1 MIYAE
6 ILAGGIGSRM
16 GNVNMPKQFLKLG
29 DKPIIIHTIEKFV
42 LNNRFEKIFVVVHPE
57 WLAHAKSLLKTYRI
71 KDERILI
78 LSGGTDR
85 NESLLAGPRYLKE
98 QGTLSAKDVII
109 THDSVRPFITHRII
123 EENIEGVLEYDAV
136 DTVINAIDTIV
147 ASTDGDFIE
156 SIPNRDHM
164 FQGQTPQSFNV
175 EKLINLYDNLSE
187 EDKAFLSDGCKVFI
201 LSGEK
206 VKLVEGEVSN
216 IKVTNPYDFNVANH
230 MIEGATNDKSSL

>member
-29 DKPIIIHTIEKFV
+29 NKPIIIHTIEKFV
-42 LNNRFEKIFVVVHPE
+42 LNNRFDKIFIVVHPE
-57 WLAHAKSLLKTYRI
+57 WLVHAKNLLKTYGLT
-71 KDERILI
+71 DERLMI

-85 NESLLAGPRYLKE
+85 SESLLAGPRYLQAE
-98 QGTLSAKDVII
+98 GLLTAEDVII

-123 EENIEGVLEYDAV
+123 EDNIDSVLKYDAV
-136 DTVINAIDTIV
+136 DTVIGAIDTIV
-147 ASTDGDFIE
+147 ASEDGEFIQ

-164 FQGQTPQSFNV
+164 YQGQTPQSFNV
-175 EKLINLYDNLSE
+175 AKLVRLFDDLSE
-187 EDKAFLSDGCKVFI
+187 DAKAILSDGCKVFI

-230 MIEGATNDKSSL
+230 MIEGDKDDQPSL